1 MLNLNDVCYTY
12 TFRFREIICCGTIY
26 RGLYNE
32 VMVDPRYIKPCKYR
46 LAHCK
51 LRANGSKSDSEVSDN
66 ATTKTYSDSSSDS
79 GYDESSN
86 QGVALDNAFKK
97 DQVGI
102 EEINSQIPKENN

>member
-1 MLNLNDVCYTY
+1 M
-12 TFRFREIICCGTIY
+12 I
-26 RGLYNE
+26 
-32 VMVDPRYIKPCKYR
+32 DPRYIKPCRYR

-51 LRANGSKSDSEVSDN
+51 LRINGSKSDPEVSDN

-86 QGVALDNAFKK
+86 QALDNAFKK

-102 EEINSQIPKENN
+102 EEINSQIPKEN